1 MIMPVKT
8 RNFIPVKRSVDELV
22 KRAKALSGLKTRQE
36 ILDHALQ
43 IFLQHLEQKT
53 ISGQPISFYELTKH
67 LAGSVDGPFDLAHN
81 KKHMEGFG
89 Q

>member
-1 MIMPVKT
+1 MPVKT
-8 RNFIPVKRSVDELV
+8 RDIAPVKHTLDELI

-43 IFLQHLEQKT
+43 LFLQHLEQKE
-53 ISGQPISFYELTKH
+53 IAGRQRSFYELTKH
-67 LAGSVDGPFDLAHN
+67 LAGSVDGPSDLAHN
-81 KKHMEGFG
+81 KKHMQGFG